1 MSNPGWTPLLWF
13 AVVLALIPIALWLL
27 KRTPLGHA
35 SAPSLIRTVAQLSLS
50 PSQRI
55 VTIEVGNGDTR
66 QWLVLGVTPQSVN
79 TLHTLA
85 APALSLDPARDGL
98 VAAEASAVSGT
109 FKHVLAQWR
118 GARRGDPNAS

>member
-13 AVVLALIPIALWLL
+13 AFVLALIPLALWLL

-35 SAPSLIRTVAQLSLS
+35 SASSLIRTVAQLSLS

-66 QWLVLGVTPQSVN
+66 QWLVLGVTPQSIH

-85 APALSLDPARDGL
+85 APAEPLGPAQNGL
-98 VAAEASAVSGT
+98 NAAQASAPSGT
-109 FKHVLAQWR
+109 FKQILALWR
-118 GARRGDPNAS
+118 GGRSGAPDAT